1 MKAMFA
7 LLALAISGSAMAQ
20 YKCVING
27 KATYSDLP
35 CAADARYVGALE
47 DSVSA
52 RARADAE
59 LLRRK
64 QAMEHKQLDR
74 QQNNDLRQ
82 TQRALTQQAA
92 AEDSADRAKS
102 ARCAEHQRDMAVN
115 QRAQA
120 RYRDWGWQNSLNTR
134 QQEAK
139 AINDNMFRD
148 CP

>member
-1 MKAMFA
+1 MKPLFI
-7 LLALAISGSAMAQ
+7 LLAVFVSAPALAQ
-20 YKCVING
+20 YKCTVNG
-27 KATYSDLP
+27 KTTYSDAP
-35 CAADARYVGALE
+35 CAANARYVGALE
-47 DSVSA
+47 DNVSA

-64 QAMEHKQLDR
+64 EAIERGQIDR

-92 AEDSADRAKS
+92 AEDAAARAKS
-102 ARCAEHQRDMAVN
+102 ARCADHQRDLASN
-115 QRAQA
+115 KRAQA
-120 RYRDWGWQNSLNTR
+120 RYQDWGWQNSLNNR